1 MDKPQQGSNTPLPL
15 WPALLLVA
23 IALAV
28 AAGSAL
34 AAALVKNGSFEK
46 DTNGDGFPNKW
57 AGLNL
62 TAGDKRVCNQS
73 AAGQCSFKMVGNGIA
88 DGPTKYFLQI
98 VAVSGLDGDEF
109 SLSFWTK
116 GKEIVLGSGGFATVF
131 VQFNW
136 VGGGNNSHYFNTPA
150 GTSAWTSPIR
160 ILRSMRRFAAQR
172 DFASRN
178 RRRFGVG
185 SLLICEPSL
194 EPNGSCQH
202 HRKGCEQQ

>member
-34 AAALVKNGSFEK
+34 AASSNLVKNGSFEK

-57 AGLNL
+57 VGLNL

-136 VGGGNNSHYFNTPA
+136 VGGGNNSHYFNIPA
-150 GTSAWTSPIR
+150 GTSAWT
-160 ILRSMRRFAAQR
+160 LRNIPAAQALA
-172 DFASRN
+172 DYSSISVSFELDADS
-178 RRRFGVG
+178 GKLWVDKVE
-185 SLLICEPSL
+185 LVPV
-194 EPNGSCQH
+194 P
-202 HRKGCEQQ
+202 

>member
-46 DTNGDGFPNKW
+46 DTNGDGLPNKW

-109 SLSFWTK
+109 SISFWTK

-136 VGGGNNSHYFNTPA
+136 VGGGNNSHYFNIPA
-150 GTSAWTSPIR
+150 GTSAWT
-160 ILRSMRRFAAQR
+160 LRNITAAQALA
-172 DFASRN
+172 DYSSISVSFELDADS
-178 RRRFGVG
+178 GKLWVDKVE
-185 SLLICEPSL
+185 LVPV
-194 EPNGSCQH
+194 P
-202 HRKGCEQQ
+202 

>member
-46 DTNGDGFPNKW
+46 DTNGDGLPNKW

-150 GTSAWTSPIR
+150 GTSAWT
-160 ILRSMRRFAAQR
+160 LRNIPAAQALA
-172 DFASRN
+172 DYSSISVSFELDADS
-178 RRRFGVG
+178 GKLWVDKVE
-185 SLLICEPSL
+185 LVPV
-194 EPNGSCQH
+194 P
-202 HRKGCEQQ
+202 

>member
-73 AAGQCSFKMVGNGIA
+73 AAGQCSFKIVGNGIP
-88 DGPTKYFLQI
+88 DGPTKHLFQV
-98 VAVSGLDGDEF
+98 VAVSGQAADEF

-136 VGGGNNSHYFNTPA
+136 VGGGNNSHYFNIPA
-150 GTSAWTSPIR
+150 GTSAWT
-160 ILRSMRRFAAQR
+160 LRNIPAAQALA
-172 DFASRN
+172 DYSSISVSFELDADS
-178 RRRFGVG
+178 GKLWVDKVE
-185 SLLICEPSL
+185 LVPV
-194 EPNGSCQH
+194 P
-202 HRKGCEQQ
+202 

>member
-150 GTSAWTSPIR
+150 GTSAWT
-160 ILRSMRRFAAQR
+160 LRNIPAAQALA
-172 DFASRN
+172 DYSSISVSFELDADS
-178 RRRFGVG
+178 GKLWVDKVE
-185 SLLICEPSL
+185 LVPV
-194 EPNGSCQH
+194 P
-202 HRKGCEQQ
+202 

>member
-46 DTNGDGFPNKW
+46 DTNGDGLPNKW

-150 GTSAWTSPIR
+150 GTSAWT
-160 ILRSMRRFAAQR
+160 LRNITAAQALA
-172 DFASRN
+172 DYSSISVSFELDADS
-178 RRRFGVG
+178 GKLWVDKVE
-185 SLLICEPSL
+185 LVPV
-194 EPNGSCQH
+194 P
-202 HRKGCEQQ
+202 

>member
-136 VGGGNNSHYFNTPA
+136 VGGGNNSHYFNIPA
-150 GTSAWTSPIR
+150 GTSAWT
-160 ILRSMRRFAAQR
+160 LRNIPAAQALA
-172 DFASRN
+172 DYSSISVSFELDADS
-178 RRRFGVG
+178 GKLWVDKVE
-185 SLLICEPSL
+185 LVPV
-194 EPNGSCQH
+194 P
-202 HRKGCEQQ
+202 